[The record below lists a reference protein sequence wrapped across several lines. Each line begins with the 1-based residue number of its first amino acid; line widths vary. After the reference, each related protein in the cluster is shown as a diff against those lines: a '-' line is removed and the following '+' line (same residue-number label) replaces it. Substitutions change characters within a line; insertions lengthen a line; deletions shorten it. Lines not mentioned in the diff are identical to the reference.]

1 MRRLLITLLAVLA
14 PGLCALGAAT
24 AQETVPPD
32 RLVRQTTEQ
41 VLSALRENQEA
52 IATNP
57 SKVYDLV
64 SEYVLP
70 RFDFELMSRF
80 VLAQAWRSASETQQ
94 QRFVEEFRRLL
105 VRTYGKSLAEYSGQ
119 EVKYLPMQEDSAQ
132 EKRVTVQTEIVQQNG
147 PEIPLAYKLYRTD
160 QGWKVYDVIID
171 GVSLVL
177 NYRSS
182 FNAQIA
188 RDGLDS
194 LIQDLAERNRKGMTG

>member
-1 MRRLLITLLAVLA
+1 MRRLLITLPAMLTL
-14 PGLCALGAAT
+14 GLCTLGAA

-41 VLSALRENQEA
+41 VLSALRENQEV
-52 IATNP
+52 IAENP

-80 VLAQAWRSASETQQ
+80 VLAQAWRSASEAQQ

-119 EVKYLPMQEDSAQ
+119 EVKYLPMQGDVTQQ
-132 EKRVTVQTEIVQQNG
+132 ERVTVQTEIVQQNG
-147 PEIPLAYKLYRTD
+147 PSIPLDYKLYHTD

-182 FNAQIA
+182 FNTQIA
-188 RDGLDS
+188 REGLDG